1 MKNKPYPLYQTN
13 HIDTLQDLLLLCKTK
28 HSDKKAF
35 WYADRKGSI
44 TEISY
49 AQFVRDTETV
59 ISFIQSQHIEKSGI
73 GIYGENSYEWIVA
86 YFAAVCSGN
95 FAVPVDKDLPVNEAK
110 DILDRADCKL
120 MFFADNY
127 SDEVSQMQLIETA
140 SVNMNSFNNM
150 EYSEPAPVEIH
161 ENDLAAIVFTSGTTG
176 KSKSVMLTHK
186 NIAADAENSEKI
198 LDVPEG
204 TILLLPL
211 HHTFGMMAGVICQ
224 LLLGFPVFINQSL
237 RFLKRDIELAKPG
250 HLAVVPLIIE
260 SLYKSIWDNAK
271 KSGKEKLLKRM
282 VSISNALLK
291 IGIDLRRVLFKSVID
306 GLGGN
311 LKILISGGAPISAD
325 LINGIESFGI
335 KPINGYGITECS
347 PIVSVTRNKHSNF
360 PSTGCVIP
368 CCEVK
373 IINPDENGIGEI
385 CVKGDTV
392 SQGYYDSP
400 EATAESFKDGWFITG
415 DLGYTD
421 KDGFLYICGRK
432 KNLII
437 LSNGKNISPEELEC
451 LVSEIENVD
460 EVIVY
465 GENDLITAEIY
476 AEDRSGIEDGID
488 ALNKTLPMYKQ
499 IQKIKFRD
507 SEFEKTTT
515 KKIRRNTNV

>member
-1 MKNKPYPLYQTN
+1 MSNKPYPLYQTN
-13 HIDTLQDLLLLCKTK
+13 HIDTLQDLLILCKTK
-28 HSDKKAF
+28 HAANKAF
-35 WYADRKGSI
+35 WFADRKGNI

-49 AQFVRDTETV
+49 AEFVRDTEKL
-59 ISFIQSQHIEKSGI
+59 ISFIQSQNLIKNGI
-73 GIYGENSYEWIVA
+73 GVYGENSYEWVVA

-95 FAVPVDKDLPVNEAK
+95 YIVPVDKDLPVNEARE
-110 DILDRADCKL
+110 ILERAECKL
-120 MFFADNY
+120 LFFSNTY
-127 SDEVSQMQLIETA
+127 SDETKEMNLDEIA
-140 SVNMNSFNNM
+140 AVNMNTFVDM
-150 EYSEPAPVEIH
+150 EYTEPSAVEIQKD
-161 ENDLAAIVFTSGTTG
+161 DLASIVFTSGTTG
-176 KSKSVMLTHK
+176 KSKGVMLTHH
-186 NIAADAENSEKI
+186 NIAADAEYSEKI
-198 LDVPEG
+198 LDVPSG

-211 HHTFGMMAGVICQ
+211 HHTFGMMAGVLCQ

-260 SLYKSIWDNAK
+260 ALYKNIWENAK

-282 VSISNALLK
+282 LSISNALLK
-291 IGIDLRRVLFKSVID
+291 IGIDMRGIFFKSVID
-306 GLGGN
+306 GFGGN
-311 LKILISGGAPISAD
+311 LKILISGGAPISAE
-325 LINGIESFGI
+325 LINGIEAFGI
-335 KPINGYGITECS
+335 KAINGYGITECS
-347 PIVSVTRNKHSNF
+347 PIVSVTRNKHNNF

-373 IINPDENGIGEI
+373 IINPDSDGIGEI
-385 CVKGDTV
+385 CVKGATV
-392 SQGYYDSP
+392 AQGYFDSP
-400 EATAESFKDGWFITG
+400 EATEESFKDGWFITG

-421 KDGFLYICGRK
+421 KNGFLYICGRK

-451 LVSEIENVD
+451 LVSEIENVN

-465 GENDLITAEIY
+465 GENDVIAAEIY
-476 AEDRSGIEDGID
+476 AEDRTGIEDGID

-507 SEFEKTTT
+507 TEFEKTTT